1 MAKRD
6 LRGAMISA
14 VVGSVA
20 AFATC
25 FVLFFFV
32 FKPAP
37 AVDAKP
43 PADAPS
49 PTPAEEIPNPDIDP
63 MDVKSVTISTVYKGY
78 FEPGDKCAKTYN
90 EYFGNS
96 DGSYSPSSPCS
107 LTLKFDRNGNANRTI
122 DISRWN
128 KTAREK
134 QSVEKTESTASITPA
149 QFDALVKTI
158 VSNEAFRAWRTG
170 TMITVSN
177 CSITVEYSGGTKTV
191 MSNVNENSSVFLAMV
206 DAFKEAEKLSKWK

>member
-14 VVGSVA
+14 VVGSLA

-32 FKPAP
+32 FKPAQP
-37 AVDAKP
+37 VDAKP
-43 PADAPS
+43 PTEAPA

-63 MDVKSVTISTVYKGY
+63 KDVRSVTINTVYKGY
-78 FEPGDKCAKTYN
+78 FEPGDKCSKTYN

-96 DGSYSPSSPCS
+96 DGSFSPSSPCS
-107 LTLKFDRNGNANRTI
+107 LNLKFDRNGNAIRSV
-122 DISRWN
+122 DVQRWN

-134 QSVEKTESTASITPA
+134 QSVEKTESTAAITSE

-158 VSNEAFRAWRTG
+158 VSNGAFKAWRMG

-191 MSNVNENSSVFLAMV
+191 MSNVDENTTAYLPMV
-206 DAFKEAEKLSKWK
+206 NAFKETEKRLKWK

>member
-6 LRGAMISA
+6 LKGAMISA
-14 VVGSVA
+14 IVGSVA

-32 FKPAP
+32 LKPAP

-43 PADAPS
+43 PTYAPS
-49 PTPAEEIPNPDIDP
+49 PTPAEEIPNPDIVP
-63 MDVKSVTISTVYKGY
+63 MDVKSVTIDTVYKGY
-78 FEPGDKCAKTYN
+78 FEPGDRCAKTYN

-96 DGSYSPSSPCS
+96 DGSFSSSSPCS

-122 DISRWN
+122 DIERWN

-134 QSVEKTESTASITPA
+134 QSMEKTESTASITPA

-158 VSNEAFRAWRTG
+158 VSNEAFKAWREG

-206 DAFKEAEKLSKWK
+206 NAFKEAEKRSKWK